1 MIVTEIDAPCL
12 ATHLLQGVKCF
23 FFLISRSQQ
32 VCGQSL
38 WIEKYLSVSHA
49 VGTNQVCCDLF
60 CLYKCLFCHGFLRS
74 KLPDFD
80 DIMHQFY
87 HAVRASEGEESN
99 MQQGNF

>member
-1 MIVTEIDAPCL
+1 MVFS
-12 ATHLLQGVKCF
+12 CF
-23 FFLISRSQQ
+23 
-32 VCGQSL
+32 
-38 WIEKYLSVSHA
+38 
-49 VGTNQVCCDLF
+49 
-60 CLYKCLFCHGFLRS
+60 

>member
-1 MIVTEIDAPCL
+1 ME
-12 ATHLLQGVKCF
+12 
-23 FFLISRSQQ
+23 
-32 VCGQSL
+32 
-38 WIEKYLSVSHA
+38 
-49 VGTNQVCCDLF
+49 TNQVCCDLF